1 MTTSESKG
9 LRITNRIESIRIANW
24 NALMHR
30 LLNTVFFFVS
40 RVLLNL
46 ILIRNGLH
54 CERQNG
60 HRALKK
66 IHLISFDLKTNLTF
80 SDSTDSSRA
89 VPELHASRIATKTG
103 FCRFGGE
110 GMDFR
115 AYCLC

>member
-54 CERQNG
+54 CERRNG

-66 IHLISFDLKTNLTF
+66 FI
-80 SDSTDSSRA
+80 
-89 VPELHASRIATKTG
+89 
-103 FCRFGGE
+103 
-110 GMDFR
+110 
-115 AYCLC
+115 